1 MSKREII
8 IVFAALIAIIYAVYS
23 LFIVSSSKQITS
35 DTNIKKTG
43 AVKFIANLS
52 EILKKNTL
60 DKTDIYIIARAEA
73 KWEKDPFLKKELI
86 KKSEITKK
94 PEPVEEIP
102 KQPEPVEDSIRFT
115 YSGYAEM
122 GDRRLAIIND
132 VEYETNDEL
141 EVTGYI
147 VEAIEPLRVIISDIK
162 RRRKII
168 VPIEQEV
175 F

>member
-1 MSKREII
+1 
-8 IVFAALIAIIYAVYS
+8 
-23 LFIVSSSKQITS
+23 
-35 DTNIKKTG
+35 
-43 AVKFIANLS
+43 
-52 EILKKNTL
+52 
-60 DKTDIYIIARAEA
+60 
-73 KWEKDPFLKKELI
+73 
-86 KKSEITKK
+86 
-94 PEPVEEIP
+94 
-102 KQPEPVEDSIRFT
+102 
-115 YSGYAEM
+115 M